1 MAVLLAGILFAGLL
15 GGPVAAA
22 SQLALSALN
31 EPDPVPVERVK
42 PGKAEPVDQ
51 AKSKA
56 WRGAPKVSWPSAA
69 KVVVPLGASAAKQSA
84 AARSAVDAL
93 PVRVSKS
100 GGKSAPD
107 ERVSVT
113 VLDRSATEALGV
125 DGVVLSVR
133 PHGKA
138 KGQVDVEVDYD
149 GFRYA
154 YGGDWASRL
163 RLHELPACALTTP
176 ENKDCATS
184 RELATTNDVRAGTLS
199 ATLGLAAAEGAT
211 VLAATAS
218 ASGAS
223 GSFKATSLAPSSSW
237 SAGGSSG
244 GFTWNYDIATPEV
257 PGGVGPRL
265 KLGYS
270 SQSIDGRTAST
281 NNQGSII
288 GDGWAMEP
296 GYIERQ
302 YISCTD
308 DKTGSNNTTAKVG
321 DLCWKKDNA
330 VLNLGGRTNQLIRD
344 SASGEWHLESDDG
357 TKIVKHASST
367 NNNGDNNGEYWHVIT
382 PDGTKYSFGVNRA
395 PGWSSGKEETNSV
408 WTLPVFG
415 NHTGEPCYNTAFK
428 DAWCQQ
434 AWRWNLDAVEDPHGD
449 AMTYYWA
456 KEQNHYGRNVDP
468 NTGNATATPYDRGGY
483 LKRIDYGLRA
493 GNHHAQ
499 PTAKVEFT
507 YSERCLSNCGTFD
520 SANAKNWPDVPFDQ
534 YCAAGTNCK
543 DRYSPSF
550 WTRKRL
556 TTIATS
562 VWNGSAFKPVDS
574 WALAH
579 QFPATGDGTSP
590 ALWLASITRSGHTGT
605 GTVTLPSV
613 TFKGQTLPN
622 RVEGATTGG
631 APDPVPPMW
640 RYRVYGIS
648 TETGGTIGITYS
660 PQDCKAGDI
669 PSPSSNT
676 RRCYPVKWSP
686 PDAPGDN
693 YEPYLDWF
701 HSYVVTQVLETDNT
715 GGAPAKQTDYSYLD
729 GLMWA
734 KSKDDEFTKA
744 EHLTYGDRKG
754 YGRVQVRTGVAPDKR
769 TLKEYRYFRG
779 VEGAAVKDSEGIAVT
794 DKEAFS
800 GMTREELSYNGDG
813 GALESATSYEPWLS
827 AATATET
834 RPEGLPAR
842 KAYATGG
849 KSEKTRVAVE
859 TGWRRTQTTRTFDST
874 GHVLTESRLG
884 DTAESG
890 DEQCTT
896 TTYARNTSKNIL
908 HLPSEVETVAKPCG
922 TTPNLPAD
930 LISTERRY
938 YDNATSLT
946 TAPVKGDVTRLEEQN
961 AAGTGYLTTARHT
974 YDQHGRELTDTD
986 ALGNTTTTAYTP
998 AVSAPPTKMT
1008 ETNALGHTTTT
1019 VYDPVRGIAA
1029 AVVDAN
1035 GKRTDAVHDGLGRV
1049 LKVWEPGWPK
1059 ADHATQPSA
1068 EYTYKISKTQANA
1081 VTAKALQ
1088 QDGSYR
1094 TTHALYDGLLR
1105 ERQTQA
1111 LAHGSPHSVMT
1122 ETHYDTRGWAWQTYS
1137 PYYAEVAPST
1147 TLYTAKSVNQ
1157 IPTATQNLYD
1167 GLGRVTDALSLK
1179 KGDEQWRT
1187 RHLYDGDRTTVIPP
1201 KGGTATTAITDARG
1215 RKTELREYT
1224 DPART
1229 AYQSTKY
1236 MYGKYSEPT
1245 KVTDPAGNTWTYT
1258 FDHRGRQITA
1268 DDPDKGT
1275 SQLTYD
1281 NAGRVTAVEDA
1292 RKVTLTTVY
1301 DKIGRKAEVKNGSN
1315 TLATWTY
1322 DTLAKGLLTSSTRH
1336 ADGAAYTTAIGG
1348 YNDRYQPTSTTL
1360 TIPSAAGGLAGSYTW
1375 SYGYDAETGALEWT
1389 LNPSIG
1395 DVPSERVT
1403 TVYAE
1408 GRLPYKTTAGQIT
1421 LVNSTLYDT
1430 FDRPVRTELG
1440 LLGKRV
1446 YKTRVFDEH
1455 TGRVVQQT
1463 TDRDLAPQ
1471 RVDDTTYHYD
1481 PSGNVTGI
1489 TTVNGQDASAST
1501 DRQCFT
1507 NDALGRLTK
1516 AWTAKTDCATAPST
1530 TAVGG
1535 PDAYWLSYGYDK
1547 LGNRTSETNHLAGA
1561 TTTYTHRA
1569 TNTGLPHAVQQATVS
1584 GGADNGRVS
1593 SFQYDEAGNTTK
1605 RTIGTKVQDLTWDAE
1620 GHLATLT
1627 EAGKATGYLYDADGN
1642 RLIAKNPDGSSV
1654 LTLPSGDQ
1662 LRLASD
1668 GTKTGTRY
1676 YTHGGETVAVRSGSG
1691 ISFLISDHQGTAMTA
1706 IAFTTL
1712 AVTRRKQLPFG
1723 QLRTAQSGAFGF
1735 QGFVGGT
1742 NDPTGLTHLGAR
1754 EYDPTLGRFLS
1765 VDPIIDHGEPA
1776 QMNAY
1781 SYAHNNPLTKSDP
1794 DGLRPLGPTGG
1805 SAYDDEQWAAERG
1818 MRASFTKKNDQ
1829 WVWTETPKKDPDS
1842 QRRYRAYR
1850 ADPVHYMID
1859 DHHARARYE
1868 ANVQAVKNAEAQ
1880 AAARAKAEAEQRKRD
1895 GIWGS
1900 VKSGL
1905 DWVGEVGKNAAKS
1918 AKKWVKNH
1926 ETFLVGVA
1934 AGVGCAVA
1942 IATVALAT
1950 ACVVIAGAAVGVGAW
1965 QYKNPGSTNTDEALS
1980 YIAQG
1985 YAGAAVGA
1993 LHGGGAVAGIRGY
2006 LAKRAATK
2014 SARIAERDAKSA
2026 EDRFYEHYM

>member
-1 MAVLLAGILFAGLL
+1 M
-15 GGPVAAA
+15 
-22 SQLALSALN
+22 
-31 EPDPVPVERVK
+31 PVERVK
-42 PGKAEPVDQ
+42 PDKAGPVDQ
-51 AKSKA
+51 TKSKE

-69 KVVVPLGASAAKQSA
+69 TVTVPLGASGAKSAAKQSA
-84 AARSAVDAL
+84 PARTTADNAL

-107 ERVSVT
+107 ERVSVA

-138 KGQVDVEVDYD
+138 KGKVDVEVDYD
-149 GFRYA
+149 GFRHA

-176 ENKDCATS
+176 EKKDCATP
-184 RELATTNDVRAGTLS
+184 RELATTNDAKAGTLS
-199 ATLGLAAAEGAT
+199 ATVGLAAADSAT

-218 ASGAS
+218 AAGAS

-237 SAGGSSG
+237 AAGGSNG
-244 GFTWNYDIATPEV
+244 GFTWSYDIATPDV
-257 PGGVGPRL
+257 PGDVSPQL

-270 SQSIDGRTAST
+270 SQSIDGRTAAT

-288 GDGWAMEP
+288 GDGWSMEP

-302 YISCTD
+302 YIPCTD

-330 VLNLGGRTNQLIRD
+330 VLNLGGRSNQLIRD

-357 TKIVKHASST
+357 TKIVKLTGS
-367 NNNGDNNGEYWHVIT
+367 NNNGDNNGEYWQVTT
-382 PDGTKYSFGVNRA
+382 PDGTRYSFGVNRA

-408 WTLPVFG
+408 WTVPVFG
-415 NHTGEPCYNTAFK
+415 NHSGEPCYNASFK

-456 KEQNHYGRNVDP
+456 KEKNHYGRNVDP
-468 NTGNATATPYDRGGY
+468 NTGNSTATPYDRGGY

-493 GNHHAQ
+493 GDHHGQ

-507 YSERCLSNCGTFD
+507 YSERCLTNCGTFD
-520 SANAKNWPDVPFDQ
+520 STNAKNWPDVPFDQ

-543 DRYSPSF
+543 DRYSPSY

-556 TTIATS
+556 TKVATS
-562 VWNGSAFKPVDS
+562 AWNGSAFKPVDS
-574 WALAH
+574 WALTH
-579 QFPATGDGTSP
+579 QFPSTGDGTSP

-631 APDPVPPMW
+631 SPDPVPPMW
-640 RYRVYGIS
+640 RYRVYGIT
-648 TETGGTIGITYS
+648 TETGGTIGVTYS

-686 PDAPGDN
+686 PDSPGDN

-715 GGAPAKQTDYSYLD
+715 GGAPAKQTDYTYLD
-729 GLMWA
+729 GMAWA

-754 YGRVQVRTGVAPDKR
+754 YSRVQVRTGAAPDKR

-779 VEGAAVKDSEGIAVT
+779 VDGAAVKDSEGIAVS

-800 GMTREELSYNGDG
+800 GMTREELTYNGDG
-813 GALESATSYEPWLS
+813 GGLESATSYEPWLS

-834 RPEGLPAR
+834 RSGGLPSR

-849 KSEKTRVAVE
+849 KSEKTRIAVG

-884 DTAESG
+884 DTAKSG

-896 TTYARNTSKNIL
+896 TTYARNTGKNIL
-908 HLPSEVETVAKPCG
+908 DLPAEIKTVAKPCG
-922 TTPNLPAD
+922 TTPNLPTD

-998 AVSAPPTKMT
+998 AVNAPPTKMT

-1019 VYDPVRGIAA
+1019 VYDPVRGIAN
-1029 AVVDAN
+1029 AVTDAN

-1068 EYTYKISKTQANA
+1068 QYTYKISKTQANA

-1094 TTHALYDGLLR
+1094 TTHTLYDGLLR

-1137 PYYAEVAPST
+1137 PYYAEIAPST

-1157 IPTATQNLYD
+1157 IPSAAQNLYD

-1187 RHLYDGDRTTVIPP
+1187 RYVYGGDRTTVIPP
-1201 KGGTATTAITDARG
+1201 KGGTATTTVIDARG
-1215 RKTELREYT
+1215 RETELREYT
-1224 DPART
+1224 DAART
-1229 AYQSTKY
+1229 AYQATTY
-1236 MYGKYSEPT
+1236 TYGKYSAPT
-1245 KVTDPAGNTWTYT
+1245 KVTDPAGNAWTYT
-1258 FDHRGRQITA
+1258 FDQRGQQITA

-1275 SQLTYD
+1275 SRLTYD
-1281 NAGRVTAVEDA
+1281 DAGRVTAVEDA

-1301 DKIGRKAEVKNGSN
+1301 DKLGRKTAVKNGTA

-1322 DTLAKGLLTSSTRH
+1322 DTLAKGLPTSSTRQSG
-1336 ADGAAYTTAIGG
+1336 GAAYTTAVGG
-1348 YNDRYQPTSTTL
+1348 YNDRYQPTRTTL
-1360 TIPSAAGGLAGSYTW
+1360 TVPSAAGGLAGTYSW
-1375 SYGYDAETGALEWT
+1375 SHGYDAETGAPEWT
-1389 LNPSIG
+1389 LHPAVGN
-1395 DVPSERVT
+1395 VPSERVT

-1408 GRLPYKTTAGQIT
+1408 GRLPYKTTAGPIT
-1421 LVNSTLYDT
+1421 LVNSTQYDT

-1446 YKTRVFDEH
+1446 YKTRVYDEH
-1455 TGRVVQQT
+1455 TGRLVRQT

-1471 RVDDTTYHYD
+1471 RVDDTTYRYD

-1489 TTVNGQDASAST
+1489 TTVSGQDASAST

-1516 AWTAKTDCATAPST
+1516 AWTAKSDCATAPST
-1530 TAVGG
+1530 TSVGG

-1547 LGNRTSETNHLAGA
+1547 LGNRTSETDQLAGA

-1569 TNTGLPHAVQQATVS
+1569 ATTGLPHAVQQATVT
-1584 GGADNGRVS
+1584 GGAANGRVS

-1605 RTIGTKVQDLTWDAE
+1605 RTIGTKVQDLTWDSE
-1620 GHLATLT
+1620 GHLATLS
-1627 EAGKATGYLYDADGN
+1627 ESGKTTSYLYDADGN
-1642 RLIAKNPDGSSV
+1642 RLIAKNADGSSV

-1662 LRLASD
+1662 LRLAAN

-1676 YTHGGETVAVRSGSG
+1676 YTHGGETVAVRTGSG

-1706 IAFTTL
+1706 IAFTSL

-1723 QLRTAQSGAFGF
+1723 KLRTAQSSAFGF
-1735 QGFVGGT
+1735 RGFIGGT

-1765 VDPIIDHGEPA
+1765 VDPIIDHGDPA

-1794 DGLRPLGPTGG
+1794 DGLRPDGPVGG
-1805 SAYDDEQWAAERG
+1805 NGVADYYWAQDRG
-1818 MRASFTKKNDQ
+1818 MTTGSYTKKSGK
-1829 WVWTETPKKDPDS
+1829 WVWNQAPKKDPVS
-1842 QRRYRAYR
+1842 QKKYKAYR
-1850 ADPVHYMID
+1850 ANPAHYMID
-1859 DHHARARYE
+1859 DHNARAR
-1868 ANVQAVKNAEAQ
+1868 AASHTKALNKARADAQ
-1880 AAARAKAEAEQRKRD
+1880 AAARAKEQAEQRRKD

-1900 VKSGL
+1900 IKKGNLRAAWDNTVHKAWDQRLGNSDWWKHYGVSKVITFAAAAGTFACIASAVCGAGL
-1905 DWVGEVGKNAAKS
+1905 FIVGAGALFVAGLGAHMAVASPEERERGASQFVGKTAKS
-1918 AKKWVKNH
+1918 IG
-1926 ETFLVGVA
+1926 VGVVA
-1934 AGVGCAVA
+1934 GALCGRGPGGCFVLGPKPGTPLAGVGRMRL
-1942 IATVALAT
+1942 IPEAT
-1950 ACVVIAGAAVGVGAW
+1950 
-1965 QYKNPGSTNTDEALS
+1965 
-1980 YIAQG
+1980 
-1985 YAGAAVGA
+1985 
-1993 LHGGGAVAGIRGY
+1993 
-2006 LAKRAATK
+2006 
-2014 SARIAERDAKSA
+2014 RIANQKVREYL
-2026 EDRFYEHYM
+2026 F